1 MRACNRVGRVVSFIG
16 GLLLLILF
24 CWIANSIRKAIE
36 NIDHQAALLRENRKY
51 NRKDDTA

>member
-1 MRACNRVGRVVSFIG
+1 MSLVG

-36 NIDHQAALLRENRKY
+36 NIDHQAELLRENRRY